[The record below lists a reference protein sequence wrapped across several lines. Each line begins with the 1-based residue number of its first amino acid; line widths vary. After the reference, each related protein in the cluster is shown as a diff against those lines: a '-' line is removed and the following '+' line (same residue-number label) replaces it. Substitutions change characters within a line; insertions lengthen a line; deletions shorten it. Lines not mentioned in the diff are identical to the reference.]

1 MKSRL
6 LFISAMLIVSGV
18 FAHAQVNVYPVV
30 LDENIPAEAASNLSN
45 KIDRILSSYGYGSVS
60 TVERAVLS
68 VAIDII
74 ENNVTPTNPP
84 RVSKKIELTLKLGDV
99 VDNKVFGSTSIMLS
113 GIGTN
118 DNKAFISSF
127 STLKPENKNI
137 KKFFADVD
145 DAIAAYYA
153 ENKQVILNKA
163 RSIALTGNFDEAIAY
178 LVTVPPVNADCYSAC
193 QSQAIVY
200 YTEKVNQSSQAA
212 FNNARAAWTSAKDAV
227 GASRALSFLK
237 QVDPASD
244 VYPEALT
251 LWDEISDKL
260 DKDELEAKEH
270 AKQVYEDKVQFRNSI
285 LDAIKSIGVAFG
297 EHQPQSVTKLIR
309 RW

>member
-1 MKSRL
+1 MKSRR

-153 ENKQVILNKA
+153 ENKQVLLNKA

>member
-6 LFISAMLIVSGV
+6 LSISAMLIASGV
-18 FAHAQVNVYPVV
+18 FAHAQVNAYPVV

-45 KIDRILSSYGYGSVS
+45 RIDRILSAYGYGFVS
-60 TVERAVLS
+60 TAERVVLS
-68 VAIDII
+68 VAIDIV

-84 RVSKKIELTLKLGDV
+84 RVSKKVELTLKMGDV
-99 VDNKVFGSTSIMLS
+99 IDNKVFGATSVMLS
-113 GIGTN
+113 GIGSN

-137 KKFFADVD
+137 KKFFADID
-145 DAIAAYYA
+145 DAIAGYYA

-193 QSQAIVY
+193 QDQAIAY

-212 FNNARAAWTSAKDAV
+212 YNNARAAWTSEKDSI
-227 GASRALSFLK
+227 GASKALSYLK

-244 VYPEALT
+244 VYPEALS
-251 LWDEISDKL
+251 LWDTISDKL
-260 DKDELEAKEH
+260 DKDDLEAKEH
-270 AKQVYEDKVQFRNSI
+270 ARQVYEDKVQFRNSI
-285 LDAIKSIGVAFG
+285 LDAVKSIGVAFG
-297 EHQPQSVTKLIR
+297 EHQPQSVTNLIR

>member
-84 RVSKKIELTLKLGDV
+84 RVSKKIELILKLGDV

>member
-6 LFISAMLIVSGV
+6 LSISAMLIASGV
-18 FAHAQVNVYPVV
+18 FAHAQVNAYPVV

-45 KIDRILSSYGYGSVS
+45 RIDRILSSYGYGSVS
-60 TVERAVLS
+60 TAERVVLS
-68 VAIDII
+68 VAIDIV

-84 RVSKKIELTLKLGDV
+84 RVSKKVELTLKMGDV
-99 VDNKVFGSTSIMLS
+99 IDNKVFGATSVMLS
-113 GIGTN
+113 GIGSN

-137 KKFFADVD
+137 KKFFADID
-145 DAIAAYYA
+145 DAIAGYYA

-193 QSQAIVY
+193 QDQAIAY

-212 FNNARAAWTSAKDAV
+212 YNNARAAWTSEKDSI
-227 GASRALSFLK
+227 GASKALSYLK

-244 VYPEALT
+244 VYPEALS
-251 LWDEISDKL
+251 LWDTISDKL
-260 DKDELEAKEH
+260 DKDDLEAKEH
-270 AKQVYEDKVQFRNSI
+270 ARQVYEDKVQFRNSI
-285 LDAIKSIGVAFG
+285 LDAVKSIGVAFG
-297 EHQPQSVTKLIR
+297 EHQPQSVTNLIR